1 MKIEDI
7 RIGMWVQELMPIP
20 KRYTPPMMVTGIF
33 KGSTPD
39 NDCVYLELEEQDG
52 DPFEAH
58 PKDLIEYKADEEG

>member
-20 KRYTPPMMVTGIF
+20 KRYTPPMKVTGIF
-33 KGSTPD
+33 KGY
-39 NDCVYLELEEQDG
+39 NDEHDVVYMELEEQDG

-58 PKDLIEYKADEEG
+58 PMDLIEYKADDEG